1 MSGPDTSEDAPGAP
15 LQAALKRLTSPTAG
29 VLLVVLIVG
38 VLVAAISAAS
48 LQRRDP
54 AYESSQA
61 LLIDQPKALVAAP
74 SGDLIAKL
82 STLRVKYVSL
92 LRSDAVISPAADE
105 LGLPPGAVAGSV
117 RALAPAESLL
127 LVVIGR
133 SGDAEAAQDIAAAVG
148 GSLADYLAAEQAELG
163 VPEADQVTLTPLR
176 EASAA
181 NKVEPSA
188 RRSLSVG
195 LVGGAVVALLL
206 YLILSVAPGLTR
218 RSSLFR

>member
-1 MSGPDTSEDAPGAP
+1 MSGPETPDGAPGAA
-15 LQAALKRLTSPTAG
+15 LQGALRRLTSPTAG

-38 VLVAAISAAS
+38 LLVAAVSAAS

-92 LRSDAVISPAADE
+92 LRSDAVISPAADALE
-105 LGLPPGAVAGSV
+105 LDPGAVAASV
-117 RALAPAESLL
+117 RAVAPSESLL

-133 SGDAEAAQDIAAAVG
+133 SGDAETAREIATAVG
-148 GSLADYLAAEQAELG
+148 GSLADYLAAEQTELG
-163 VPEADQVTLTPLR
+163 VAEADQVTLTPLR
-176 EASAA
+176 AASGAT
-181 NKVEPSA
+181 KVEPSA
-188 RRSLSVG
+188 RRSVSVG
-195 LVGGAVVALLL
+195 VVGGAVVALLL
-206 YLILSVAPGLTR
+206 YLVLSVAPGITR